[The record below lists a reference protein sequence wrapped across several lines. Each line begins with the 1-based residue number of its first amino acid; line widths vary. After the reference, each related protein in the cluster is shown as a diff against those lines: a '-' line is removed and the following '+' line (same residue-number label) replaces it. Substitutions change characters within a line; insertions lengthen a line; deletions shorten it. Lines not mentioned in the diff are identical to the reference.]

1 MSNIKPKTKKD
12 FAAKRV
18 RHREKRQIAGLNR
31 APVSLDKLAI
41 DNSFG
46 KPDFVKRGFYVDGPF
61 VCVDC
66 GL

>member
-31 APVSLDKLAI
+31 APVSLDKLALGS
-41 DNSFG
+41 SFG
-46 KPDFVKRGFYVDGPF
+46 KPDFVKRGSTVDGP
-61 VCVDC
+61 CVGGDC
-66 GL
+66 CL